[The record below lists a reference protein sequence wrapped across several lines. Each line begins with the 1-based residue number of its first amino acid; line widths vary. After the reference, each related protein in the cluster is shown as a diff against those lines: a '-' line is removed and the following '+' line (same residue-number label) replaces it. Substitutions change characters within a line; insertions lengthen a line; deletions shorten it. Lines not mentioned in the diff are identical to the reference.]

1 MHPDRTLRS
10 SRQWGSRLRLVV
22 CLAATGLACAPAIR
36 ITADESVDFT
46 AYRTW
51 GWRVGQPIE
60 AASEPDQVALARAL
74 AEHVGREMAA
84 RGFAYTTTAPDL
96 EVTPELTI
104 RRRLVTVHTAKA
116 DQFLPSLHASPS
128 YQIEGMSVEE
138 TRVYEVADLAI
149 SVRDRSSGA
158 VVWYGRLRGQFPG
171 SFAAHVSENIA
182 ALMRPLPGAAPATD
196 ERIGTAIAQAGPG
209 TDPAAR

>member
-1 MHPDRTLRS
+1 MGPDRTLGS
-10 SRQWGSRLRLVV
+10 ALHWGAHLRLVV
-22 CLAATGLACAPAIR
+22 CLAVTSLACAPAIR
-36 ITADESVDFT
+36 ITTDESVDFA

-60 AASEPDQVALARAL
+60 AASEPEQVALARAL
-74 AEHVGREMAA
+74 AAHVAREMAA
-84 RGFAYTTTAPDL
+84 RGFTYAASAPDL

-104 RRRLVTVHTAKA
+104 RRRHVTVHTAKA

-138 TRVYEVADLAI
+138 TRVYDVADLAI

-158 VVWYGRLRGQFPG
+158 LVWHGRLRGQFQG
-171 SFAAHVSENIA
+171 SFARHVSENIA
-182 ALMRPLPGAAPATD
+182 ALMRPFPETSPMTD
-196 ERIGTAIAQAGPG
+196 ETIGTAIAQARSG
-209 TDPAAR
+209 TDAAAR